1 MVFGKMHRE
10 PGAAAFTQNLNADR
24 GHPGP
29 DKAHSNM
36 AQHGLDL
43 VEWRFSSGKDSILKE
58 YTSSCNHQNEIKRF
72 EIRG

>member
-1 MVFGKMHRE
+1 MMFGKMHRE

-36 AQHGLDL
+36 AQHGLDFAA
-43 VEWRFSSGKDSILKE
+43 WRFSSGKD
-58 YTSSCNHQNEIKRF
+58 
-72 EIRG
+72 